1 MTEIVNA
8 VPTTDAEALRYLY
21 LGLAARGWQVTHYE
35 ELDLSEKFDKYEL
48 VRIESVD
55 QFIEAVTDVD
65 EPVLV
70 HAENQMKARVTIQ
83 LLAQGSPEDLVVD
96 HTYNEEFA
104 ETLNALWTVFE

>member
-8 VPTTDAEALRYLY
+8 APTTDAEALRYLY
-21 LGLAARGWQVTHYE
+21 LGLAASGWRVTHYE

-48 VRIESVD
+48 IRIESVD
-55 QFIEAVTDVD
+55 QFIEAVTAEDGV
-65 EPVLV
+65 VAV
-70 HAENQMKARVTIQ
+70 HAENPVKASVTIQ

-104 ETLNALWTVFE
+104 ETLTALWTVFE